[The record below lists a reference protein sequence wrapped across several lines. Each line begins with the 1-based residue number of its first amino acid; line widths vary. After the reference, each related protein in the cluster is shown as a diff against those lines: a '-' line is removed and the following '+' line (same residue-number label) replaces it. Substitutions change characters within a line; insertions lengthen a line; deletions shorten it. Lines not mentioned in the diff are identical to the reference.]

1 MSYTSL
7 VQSDSPIGYWKLNG
21 STQDLSLYNNTASI
35 SSNIRYSALP
45 LVANSGSAMII
56 SPTTGSVVIA
66 NNYNAF
72 HKGFERS
79 NFTIEF
85 WLSLDSS
92 TMTGAGYTINNS
104 SATQY
109 FINDQLKIIQLLNGS
124 TEVGSIYY
132 DYNKNSFRFKIND
145 TSGNNT
151 ESSYVVRNL
160 NTSYYIV
167 ATYKDKSVS
176 ISVNGDL
183 GLSGEITDFSLFPAQ
198 GASNYN
204 FVISPNSINSSA
216 SMSYVI
222 NDLAFYDYKLPLLSM
237 RKKTTWAY
245 HNDKPNLL
253 TTTLNTSLFEL
264 EEFDSNVCYYTEV
277 LGNNFLENKEIF
289 NLKVNEFE
297 GLTNKHELNFNLDN
311 SINFLASATYSS
323 DGVSLYNSANLTI
336 NEFGTTVENGGVV
349 SFTSQ
354 IKFGGSS
361 DYIFSFN
368 QKSNNL
374 IYYSVVDSGG
384 FYFYYYDLVAASS
397 TLLSTLAT
405 SLTSGITYNF
415 GICISDTINM
425 YANSTSSTVA
435 NPLNIKV
442 ESDSILNIG
451 NMVASPNSSNSL
463 KIKNF
468 GFSDLLISDF
478 STVDFTQNT
487 MFMAKFTDGL
497 YVSQIGYWI
506 KTLSLSQFNNIIGS
520 KITWDGMDNVKV
532 ELSNDN
538 GFTWYPITRGA
549 PIPYIIASS
558 INKDY
563 LVKVTVPFDYKIERM
578 NQSFNNLQISIY
590 NNLTFFTNDKNYEF
604 FTQVDS
610 SSSQP
615 ISIQR
620 KTQAINYRKDNF
632 GIKFNPETGSSN
644 YVPGYGYIKN
654 LTSAINTYGMDF
666 WFKPNSF
673 SSASNYVVHVDY
685 LTITNNLYDNVYLD
699 TYSSSTTLNS
709 ASTEYYLYVD
719 NSTKKLIYSPSA
731 TAKLYVNGN
740 FVASNSTSI
749 NIGDYYH
756 LFLDFGTASGYDL
769 NSTTTINGLYN
780 TASGHSHFV
789 YGNINMWNRLMTS
802 GDAYSRFL
810 SYVGNTSSSVSDTSS
825 VIWQQNRYSSASVSA
840 SGIKI
845 G

>member
-35 SSNIRYSALP
+35 SNTIRYSALP
-45 LVANSGSAMII
+45 LVANSGSSMII
-56 SPTTGSVVIA
+56 SPSSGSVTIF
-66 NNYNAF
+66 NKYDAF

-85 WLSLDSS
+85 WFSFDSS
-92 TMTGAGYTINNS
+92 TMTGAGYDINNS

-109 FINDQLKIIQLLNGS
+109 FINDQLKIIQLLDGA
-124 TEVGSIYY
+124 TEVAVIYY

-145 TSGNNT
+145 ASGNNS
-151 ESSYVVRNL
+151 ESYCIVRNL

-176 ISVNGDL
+176 LTVNGDL
-183 GLSGEITDFSLFPAQ
+183 GLSGEITDFSLFPAP
-198 GASNYN
+198 GKSNYN
-204 FVISPNSINSSA
+204 FVISPNSMNSSA

-264 EEFDSNVCYYTEV
+264 EEFDSNVCYHTEV

-289 NLKVNEFE
+289 NLKIDEFE
-297 GLTNKHELNFNLDN
+297 GLTHKYDLNFSLDN
-311 SINFLASATYSS
+311 SINFLASATYST
-323 DGVSLYNSANLTI
+323 DGLSLYNSANLNLNQFGETI
-336 NEFGTTVENGGVV
+336 SNTGVI

-368 QKSNNL
+368 QKSKNL
-374 IYYSVVDSGG
+374 IYYSIVNSSG
-384 FYFYYYDLVAASS
+384 FYFYSYDLIAASS
-397 TLLSTLAT
+397 TLVSTLAT
-405 SLTSGITYNF
+405 SLTSGSTYNF

-425 YANSTSSTVA
+425 YANSTSSIVA
-435 NPLNIKV
+435 NTLDIKV
-442 ESDSILNIG
+442 ESDSVLNIG
-451 NMVASPNSSNSL
+451 NMVANPNSSNAL

-478 STVDFTQNT
+478 STVDFTKNT

-497 YVSQIGYWI
+497 YISQIGYWI
-506 KTLSLSQFNNIIGS
+506 KTLSLSQFNSILGS
-520 KITWDGMDNVKV
+520 KITWDGMDNARV

-538 GFTWYPITRGA
+538 GFTWYSITRGA
-549 PIPYIIASS
+549 PVPYIIASS

-563 LVKVTVPFDYKIERM
+563 LIKVTVPFDYQIERM

-632 GIKFNPETGSSN
+632 GIKFNPESGSTN

-654 LTSAINTYGMDF
+654 LTSAINTYGIDF
-666 WFKPNSF
+666 WLKPNSF
-673 SSASNYVVHVDY
+673 TSSSNYIVHVDY
-685 LTITNNLYDNVYLD
+685 ITLSNDIYQNLYSDS
-699 TYSSSTTLNS
+699 YSASSAS

-719 NSTKKLIYSPSA
+719 SSNKKLIYSPSA
-731 TAKLYVNGN
+731 TAKLYINGN
-740 FVASNSTSI
+740 YVTSNSTSV
-749 NIGDYYH
+749 NLGDYYH

-789 YGNINMWNRLMTS
+789 YGNINMWNRSITS
-802 GDAYSRFL
+802 NDAYLRYL
-810 SYVGNTSSSVSDTSS
+810 SYVGNNSSSVSDSSS
-825 VIWQQNRYSSASVSA
+825 VVWQLNKYSSASVSA